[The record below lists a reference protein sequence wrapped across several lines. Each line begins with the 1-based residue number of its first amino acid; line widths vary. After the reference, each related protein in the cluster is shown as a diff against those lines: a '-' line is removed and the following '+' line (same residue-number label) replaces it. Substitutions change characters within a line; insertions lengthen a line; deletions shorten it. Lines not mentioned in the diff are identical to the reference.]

1 MQGQLHQLA
10 DLPAEAPDINALAE
24 TRRTTSEHFQATNRS
39 LVSLTTSLDRISNEL
54 DRLDSERQSTLD
66 GDVETRR
73 LERVAAMVKGDND
86 RNTSLENW
94 VLAAHLR
101 DVVELANV
109 RLARST
115 HQRFQLCVLDDGDTK
130 RGKWG
135 LDLGVEDTV
144 TGTQRPTAGLSGGEL
159 FQASLALALGLAD
172 AVMNQSS
179 GVQID
184 ALFVDEGFGS
194 LDENSVERAID
205 LLDDLRD
212 QGALVGVITH
222 VPALLAALPLG
233 VRVVDAADGQG
244 SAIRQERAA

>member
-1 MQGQLHQLA
+1 MP
-10 DLPAEAPDINALAE
+10 DIAPDVAALAE
-24 TRRTTSEHFQATNRS
+24 LDSTANQRFQQANRS
-39 LVSLTTSLDRISNEL
+39 LISLTTNVDRIDAQL
-54 DRLDSERQSTLD
+54 MAIDGERAS
-66 GDVETRR
+66 GPGNDVETRR
-73 LERVAAMVKGDND
+73 LERVAALVKGDND

-101 DVVELANV
+101 DVIELANI

-144 TGTQRPTAGLSGGEL
+144 TGTRRPTAGLSGGEL

-172 AVMNQSS
+172 AVMNQSA

-184 ALFVDEGFGS
+184 ALFIDEGFGS

-205 LLDDLRD
+205 LLDELRD

-222 VPALLAALPLG
+222 VPALLDALPRG
-233 VRVVDAADGQG
+233 VSVVEADDGAG
-244 SAIRQERAA
+244 STIHQDRAA